1 MNDTWFSNECA
12 QDWDLGWGHARIGY
26 NWKFLYEALIE
37 IYK

>member
-1 MNDTWFSNECA
+1 MNDTWFSNEYA
-12 QDWDLGWGHARIGY
+12 HDWDLGWGHARIGY